1 MSLDKDL
8 RQLQPPPA
16 PRLAIAIIGVL
27 LLGTVVLIALQFLR
41 EPVSIL
47 RSDEVLQVARE
58 SPLEDLMVYSQGD
71 VTVYMPANSIDQEGS
86 IYISAVEQ
94 EQVLIADD
102 EEWVRPSIVNI
113 EFLNEEGTPVP
124 EISFF
129 HPVEICF
136 ALTPEQWESLNENP
150 GRYQV
155 QYFAERGTPPRWE
168 ILPKLAYP
176 DRQQLCGQTFHLSV
190 FALAIQVVPEI
201 PVTGPTATPTP
212 TATSTRVIV
221 PPKPTRERDPDPTSV
236 PPSPTSPPPTQLP
249 TQPPTQEP
257 TSQPTQPPPTQEP
270 TQPPSTPEPTGEPTD
285 EPTQPPFLSLP
296 SPNGAQAF

>member
-8 RQLQPPPA
+8 RQLQPPPV

-27 LLGTVVLIALQFLR
+27 LLGTVVLIVIQVFR

-58 SPLEDLMVYSQGD
+58 SPQEDLMVYSQGD
-71 VTVYMPANSIDQEGS
+71 VTVYMPANSIDQEGTIS
-86 IYISAVEQ
+86 ISAVEQ
-94 EQVLIADD
+94 DQFLIAED
-102 EEWVRPSIVNI
+102 EEWVRPRIVNI
-113 EFLNEEGTPVP
+113 EFLNEEGSPVP

-129 HPVEICF
+129 HPVEVCF

-155 QYFAERGTPPRWE
+155 QYFADRGTPPRWE
-168 ILPKLAYP
+168 ILPKLAYA
-176 DRQQLCGQTFHLSV
+176 DRQQLCGQTYHLSV
-190 FALAIQVVPEI
+190 FALAIQVIPEI
-201 PVTGPTATPTP
+201 PVTGPTATTTP

-221 PPKPTRERDPDPTSV
+221 PPKPTKERDPDPTPV
-236 PPSPTSPPPTQLP
+236 PPTPTSPPPTQQP
-249 TQPPTQEP
+249 TQPPTQPP

-270 TQPPSTPEPTGEPTD
+270 TDPPSTPEPTD
-285 EPTQPPFLSLP
+285 EPTEEPTEPP
-296 SPNGAQAF
+296 GAQTF